1 MCLVYGL
8 IHPQIVSVR
17 EEDRSRARYAANAAT
32 RGSQFGAEDEK
43 SKEKIYITT
52 TKRIESN
59 IKQNN
64 DDGRP
69 NKIHFNIL
77 LRDLYM

>member
-1 MCLVYGL
+1 MCLVSGL
-8 IHPQIVSVR
+8 IHPQIVSA
-17 EEDRSRARYAANAAT
+17 RSREWYAVGAAT
-32 RGSQFGAEDEK
+32 RGSEFGSILVQK
-43 SKEKIYITT
+43 RKRGKKIS

-59 IKQNN
+59 KKQNN

-77 LRDLYM
+77 LRDLYT

>member
-1 MCLVYGL
+1 MCLVSGL
-8 IHPQIVSVR
+8 IHPQFVSA
-17 EEDRSRARYAANAAT
+17 RSRARYAVDATT
-32 RGSQFGAEDEK
+32 RGSEFESVSVQKTKRGK
-43 SKEKIYITT
+43 KT

-59 IKQNN
+59 KKQNN

-77 LRDLYM
+77 LRDLYT